1 MSLICKYFL
10 AASCQKRYATS
21 EDSVSKLQLHHN
33 KASKFVVQSQTDVPE
48 NQTTSTLSIQ
58 PNEVLAAT
66 HSGFMKLFLI
76 CFLLVVV
83 LSY

>member
-1 MSLICKYFL
+1 MSLICTHFL
-10 AASCQKRYATS
+10 AALCQERYAS
-21 EDSVSKLQLHHN
+21 FEDNVSKLQLPHN
-33 KASKFVVQSQTDVPE
+33 EASKFVVQSQTDVSE

-76 CFLLVVV
+76 CLLLVVV